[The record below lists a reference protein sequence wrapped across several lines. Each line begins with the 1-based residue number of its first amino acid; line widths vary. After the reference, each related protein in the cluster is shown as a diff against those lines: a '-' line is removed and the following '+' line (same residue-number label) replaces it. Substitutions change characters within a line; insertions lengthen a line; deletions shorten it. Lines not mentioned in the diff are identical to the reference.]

1 MTKSYQDTV
10 VSKVNI
16 LYEKYKSNDEEI
28 NKNKEK
34 SSSLRLAI
42 QSLTEKLQQPN
53 YINGSDTLAELEA
66 ARNIAINMDCES
78 LKQKIED
85 IEINIKNGN
94 TEQSLDH
101 LETMVLWASLLKTRL
116 EYITSLEVLNG
127 LYQDQKTLKIKFKK
141 LANILEE
148 DILSY
153 ETTSTHENGNEVIE
167 PSILIYETISSES
180 NASVH

>member
-28 NKNKEK
+28 NQHKER
-34 SSSLRLAI
+34 SSLSRIAI
-42 QSLTEKLQQPN
+42 QELTEKLQQPN
-53 YINGSDTLAELEA
+53 YINGSDALAELEA

-94 TEQSLDH
+94 TEQSLGH
-101 LETMVLWASLLKTRL
+101 LDTMVLWASLLKIRL
-116 EYITSLEVLNG
+116 EYITSLEALNN

-148 DILSY
+148 DVFSY
-153 ETTSTHENGNEVIE
+153 ETVSNHENGTEVIE
-167 PSILIYETISSES
+167 LGMLTYETISSEL

>member
-1 MTKSYQDTV
+1 MTISYQDTV

-16 LYEKYKSNDEEI
+16 LYEKYKFNDEEI
-28 NKNKEK
+28 NQRKKN
-34 SSSLRLAI
+34 SSLLILTIRD
-42 QSLTEKLQQPN
+42 LTEKLQQPN

-85 IEINIKNGN
+85 IEINIKKGD
-94 TEQSLDH
+94 TGKSLEH
-101 LETMVLWASLLKTRL
+101 LEKMILWSSLLKTRL
-116 EYITSLEVLNG
+116 EYITSLEALNS
-127 LYQDQKTLKIKFKK
+127 LYQDQKTLKMKFKK

-148 DILSY
+148 DTMPY
-153 ETTSTHENGNEVIE
+153 ETISFSENGNETIE
-167 PSILIYETISSES
+167 SGILTDKTISPEF

>member
-28 NKNKEK
+28 NQNKEK
-34 SSSLRLAI
+34 SSLLRLAI
-42 QSLTEKLQQPN
+42 QALTEKLQQPN

-101 LETMVLWASLLKTRL
+101 LETMALWASLLKTRL
-116 EYITSLEVLNG
+116 EYITSLEVLND
-127 LYQDQKTLKIKFKK
+127 LYQDQKALKIKFKK

-153 ETTSTHENGNEVIE
+153 ETTSTHGNEVIE
-167 PSILIYETISSES
+167 PSILTYETIPAES